1 MATVK
6 VTKDNFDAEVLKSD
20 RPVLIDFWAAW
31 CGPCRM
37 VSPMLEEIAEE
48 NPDVKVVKINVD
60 EEVQLASQFNI
71 RSIPTMMVFKNGEPV
86 NTAIGARPKSEI
98 LKLVK

>member
-31 CGPCRM
+31 CGPCKM

-86 NTAIGARPKSEI
+86 NTSIGARPKAEI